1 MKKICM
7 IMSFAL
13 ALPILANAQGNT
25 LPTKFKEADID
36 DNGIISI
43 PEVREM
49 IDGFF
54 IGRHNQGVMY
64 IHDLIDY
71 YFEQS

>member
-1 MKKICM
+1 M
-7 IMSFAL
+7 ILSFAL
-13 ALPILANAQGNT
+13 ALPLMIEAQGNT
-25 LPTKFKEADID
+25 LPNKFKEADTD
-36 DNGIISI
+36 SNGIISI

-54 IGRHNQGVMY
+54 IGRHDQGVMY